1 MHEVILVVD
10 NKMWVQQELLDLVK
24 FYPDMSDLQ
33 IMLILLGQL
42 ELYPIKTI
50 PTILF
55 TEYTC

>member
-24 FYPDMSDLQ
+24 FYPDMRDLQ

-42 ELYPIKTI
+42 KL
-50 PTILF
+50 
-55 TEYTC
+55 

>member
-24 FYPDMSDLQ
+24 FYPDISDLQ

-50 PTILF
+50 LYHSF
-55 TEYTC
+55 H

>member
-24 FYPDMSDLQ
+24 FYPDMRDLQ

-42 ELYPIKTI
+42 EL
-50 PTILF
+50 
-55 TEYTC
+55 

>member
-42 ELYPIKTI
+42 
-50 PTILF
+50 
-55 TEYTC
+55 

>member
-10 NKMWVQQELLDLVK
+10 NKMWVQQEIDLVK
-24 FYPDMSDLQ
+24 FYTDMSDLQ

-50 PTILF
+50 LYHCF
-55 TEYTC
+55 H